1 MISQERG
8 IPMIA
13 NHIHDAL
20 GQVRKMQ
27 ELILAKRNF
36 RGYSGTARIL
46 GGIVALAG
54 AAFIQFTQLA
64 HNPYSHL
71 AVWGAVLGVSLV
83 LNYGALFRWFL
94 FDRET
99 GRELQKLLP
108 VVDALPALAVGAILT
123 LYLILHQQYG
133 LLFGVWMMLY
143 GLVHISYRMSL
154 PGQNYLVGLFYILS
168 GALCLFLFN
177 DFHNPW
183 PMGITF
189 FIGELAGGFIFRG
202 NREITNHEIHE
213 RH

>member
-1 MISQERG
+1 
-8 IPMIA
+8 MIA

-71 AVWGAVLGVSLV
+71 AVWGTVLGVSLV

-99 GRELQKLLP
+99 GRDLQKLLP
-108 VVDALPALAVGAILT
+108 AVDALPALAVGAILT
-123 LYLILHQQYG
+123 LALVLHQQYG

-143 GLVHISYRMSL
+143 GLVHISYRLSL
-154 PGQNYLVGLFYILS
+154 PGENYFVGLFYMS
-168 GALCLFLFN
+168 CGTVCLFMFN
-177 DFHNPW
+177 NFYNPW
-183 PMGITF
+183 PMGIVF
-189 FIGELAGGFIFRG
+189 LIGELAGGFIFRG
-202 NREITNHEIHE
+202 NRGSFDHETH
-213 RH
+213 